1 MCRSCN
7 ETFDNDGVQR
17 EHYRSEWHRYNL
29 KRKVAGL
36 PGVTA
41 AWFEIRRKTLEAQSA
56 VVERQL
62 YVCVACDKEYSSAK
76 AHANHLQSR
85 AHQTRAAVVQDKGP
99 VNAPVLRPR
108 VVTGRGALLPGT
120 LVRGQSESAGTAE
133 LKDRNVSM
141 LDEDDDDDEDW
152 EEMDEDEA
160 AALVAEDGDVLP
172 SQEAEAEAGELEE
185 WDSAR
190 CLFCD
195 WRARQGDE
203 AECAECVEHMHRQHG
218 FFVPD
223 AEYLAKPRELLQYL
237 GLKVSF
243 PVSTH
248 VEIHFQLHF
257 LWTLAQG
264 MVGADSRISGVL
276 LCFRGAAGFQGLH
289 VSTLRREGPAVRKSG
304 SRPQAHGGQKPL
316 QVALGRRLGCS
327 RRGVGRVL

>member
-7 ETFDNDGVQR
+7 ESFDKDGVQR

-62 YVCVACDKEYSSAK
+62 YACVLCDKEYSSAK
-76 AHANHLQSR
+76 AHTNHLQSR

-99 VNAPVLRPR
+99 VDAPVLRPR
-108 VVTGRGALLPGT
+108 VSNSRGVLPSGEP
-120 LVRGQSESAGTAE
+120 RGQSDSPVMADV
-133 LKDRNVSM
+133 KDANGKDVSIS
-141 LDEDDDDDEDW
+141 DEMEDEDDEDW

-160 AALVAEDGDVLP
+160 ATLAAENGDVLP
-172 SQEAEAEAGELEE
+172 PQEAEADAGELED

-223 AEYLAKPRELLQYL
+223 SEFLAKPRELLQYL

-243 PVSTH
+243 LVSAH
-248 VEIHFQLHF
+248 VHYHLQYWF
-257 LWTLAQG
+257 LRTVVRFLVVKTG
-264 MVGADSRISGVL
+264 INSVL
-276 LCFRGAAGFQGLH
+276 PYWCGGAGFQGLH
-289 VSTLRREGPAVRKSG
+289 VS
-304 SRPQAHGGQKPL
+304 
-316 QVALGRRLGCS
+316 AL
-327 RRGVGRVL
+327 

>member
-7 ETFDNDGVQR
+7 ETFDTDGVQR

-56 VVERQL
+56 VAERQL
-62 YVCVACDKEYSSAK
+62 YACVACDKEYSSAK
-76 AHANHLQSR
+76 AHANHLLSR

-99 VNAPVLRPR
+99 FDAPVLRPR
-108 VVTGRGALLPGT
+108 VVTGRGALLSGT
-120 LVRGQSESAGTAE
+120 LARGQSESAGTAE
-133 LKDRNVSM
+133 LKDINGKNVSM
-141 LDEDDDDDEDW
+141 LDEREDEDDEDW

-160 AALVAEDGDVLP
+160 AALVAEDGDVLSSEEP
-172 SQEAEAEAGELEE
+172 EAEAGELEE

-223 AEYLAKPRELLQYL
+223 SEYLAKPRELLQYL

-248 VEIHFQLHF
+248 VEMHFQLPF
-257 LWTLAQG
+257 LWTLA
-264 MVGADSRISGVL
+264 
-276 LCFRGAAGFQGLH
+276 
-289 VSTLRREGPAVRKSG
+289 
-304 SRPQAHGGQKPL
+304 
-316 QVALGRRLGCS
+316 
-327 RRGVGRVL
+327 